1 MVPPNGYPSWA
12 DALESGYKIT
22 PREKGDLIEM
32 IEHLY
37 EMVSEIHDGFTDG
50 RGTDATAA

>member
-1 MVPPNGYPSWA
+1 MPPKGYPSWA
-12 DALESGYKIT
+12 DALGSGYKIT

-37 EMVSEIHDGFTDG
+37 EMVREIHDGFTHE
-50 RGTDATAA
+50 RGTNATTA

>member
-1 MVPPNGYPSWA
+1 MQPNGYPSWA

-37 EMVSEIHDGFTDG
+37 EMVSEIHDGFTHE